1 MSGLTTLAL
10 AGSALGV
17 AVTATLAA
25 VFVRDPVKG
34 MAQTT
39 HHADQLPQ
47 VMTGRYI
54 ALTLLALGATLY
66 GNMTVIA
73 FLFGV
78 FAFLGFADATIYSRA
93 GRPALKHLVAGL
105 TALAVMAVAL
115 AAHFQSGAPN

>member
-1 MSGLTTLAL
+1 MTGLATVAL

-34 MAQTT
+34 MAQAT

-66 GNMTVIA
+66 ANMAVIA

-93 GRPALKHLVAGL
+93 GRPAMKHVVAGVA
-105 TALAVMAVAL
+105 ALAVMALAI
-115 AAHFQSGAPN
+115 AAHFQTGAQI

>member
-1 MSGLTTLAL
+1 MSSLSTFAL

-25 VFVRDPVKG
+25 VFIRDPIKG
-34 MAQTT
+34 MAHTT
-39 HHADQLPQ
+39 HHSDQLPQ

-66 GNMTVIA
+66 ANMAVIA
-73 FLFGV
+73 FLFAV

-93 GRPALKHLVAGL
+93 GRPALKHFVAGF
-105 TALAVMAVAL
+105 TALAVMALAL
-115 AAHFQSGAPN
+115 AAHYQTGAPI

>member
-1 MSGLTTLAL
+1 MSSLTTLAL

-17 AVTATLAA
+17 AVTATLAL
-25 VFVRDPVKG
+25 VFIRDPVKG

-39 HHADQLPQ
+39 HHPDQLPQ

-54 ALTLLALGATLY
+54 ALTLLALGATVY
-66 GNMTVIA
+66 GNMAVIA

-78 FAFLGFADATIYSRA
+78 FAFLGFADATIYARA

-105 TALAVMAVAL
+105 TALAVMVVAL
-115 AAHFQSGAPN
+115 AAHFQSGAPI